1 MYKFL
6 CVITLF
12 VLLSCSSERP
22 ADTGRQKPSDTGK
35 PGVVETSQAP
45 APPAGSA
52 SAPQTRTVEQ
62 KKEKEL
68 PAGIATTKNTPPEIA
83 RLKIMPEVFKP
94 GDSLYIDA
102 EAKDTDGDRVSILY
116 EWAKNGEP
124 AGNTEKLAAQ
134 IKRGDRISV
143 KVTPFDGKEYG
154 RPIVLQREIRNMP
167 PVIIEEK
174 QHRLEGGLF
183 TYPVKASDPDGDPL
197 TYSIKTG
204 PSGMLIDPKTG
215 LVQWKVPPDF
225 KGKAP
230 FTVSVSDGHSGEA
243 VLSLTVR
250 ITTTP

>member
-1 MYKFL
+1 MF
-6 CVITLF
+6 I
-12 VLLSCSSERP
+12 LLSCSAERP
-22 ADTGRQKPSDTGK
+22 ADSGRQKPSDTSGT
-35 PGVVETSQAP
+35 VSQSP
-45 APPAGSA
+45 APTVGSA
-52 SAPQTRTVEQ
+52 SSPQAKVLVQ
-62 KKEKEL
+62 GKESEL
-68 PAGIATTKNTPPEIA
+68 PAGMATNKNTLPEIS
-83 RLKIMPEVFKP
+83 RLKFMPEVFKP
-94 GDSLYIDA
+94 GDSLYLEA
-102 EAKDTDGDRVSILY
+102 EAKDADGDPVSILY
-116 EWAKNGEP
+116 EWAKNNEP

-154 RPIVLQREIRNMP
+154 RPVVLQREIRNMP

-174 QHRLEGGLF
+174 QHRLEDGLF
-183 TYPVKASDPDGDPL
+183 TYKVNASDPDGDSL

-243 VLSLTVR
+243 ILSLTVR